1 MNYAVVKTGGKQ
13 YKVAEDEILR
23 IEKIDA
29 DAGQIVTLND
39 ILLVSVNDNVSVGSP
54 LVDGASVAVEI
65 LAQRRAR
72 KVIIFKKRRR
82 KSSQRKRGHRQ
93 SFTLIRISE
102 ILVGGA
108 KPTKAAQGMPEKV
121 IADIETSLDAQES
134 VKTASKPAKA
144 TKASKSASGDDVKLL
159 SGVGPALAK
168 KLNDAGIVSFA
179 QIADLSADEIAKL
192 DEELNLGGR
201 FEREEWQV
209 QARELMAGKAPRAKS
224 DREDL
229 AKSNNE

>member
-144 TKASKSASGDDVKLL
+144 KKAEKGDDIKLL

-201 FEREEWQV
+201 FEREEWQA

>member
-54 LVDGASVAVEI
+54 VVEGASVAVEI

-93 SFTLIRISE
+93 SFTLIRVSE

-108 KPTKAAQGMPEKV
+108 KPTKAAKGMPEKV

-134 VKTASKPAKA
+134 VKTASKPAKSK
-144 TKASKSASGDDVKLL
+144 KAEKGDDIKLL

-168 KLNDAGIVSFA
+168 KLNDAGIVSFK

-192 DEELNLGGR
+192 DDELNLGGR
-201 FEREEWQV
+201 FAREEWQE

-229 AKSNNE
+229 EKSNKE